1 MKRLLFSIML
11 VMMFGTVVLAAD
23 TKELLQERKAKLEE
37 RIQKVQAMSQLIV
50 MEHRDAL
57 AQMEI
62 VDKQLKAFEKK
73 EEPVA
78 PKKK

>member
-23 TKELLQERKAKLEE
+23 SKELLQERKAKLEE
-37 RIQKVQAMSQLIV
+37 RIQKVQAMSQLII
-50 MEHRDAL
+50 MEHKDAL

-62 VDKQLKAFEKK
+62 VEKQLKAFEK
-73 EEPVA
+73 EE